1 MNWRCRAG
9 EIDIVAYEG
18 DTLCFVEVKR
28 RLTPDHGRP
37 EDAFTPKKRRK
48 LETLAAFY
56 CKAHGIK
63 DQRQRIDMV
72 AVDDSGGKRELRL
85 SRGV

>member
-1 MNWRCRAG
+1 MNWRCPLG
-9 EIDIVAYEG
+9 EIDIVAREG

-48 LETLAAFY
+48 LENLAAFY
-56 CKAHGIK
+56 CKTHNIK
-63 DQRQRIDMV
+63 DQRQRLDMV
-72 AVDDSGGKRELRL
+72 AVDDSSGKREIRL
-85 SRGV
+85 YRGV